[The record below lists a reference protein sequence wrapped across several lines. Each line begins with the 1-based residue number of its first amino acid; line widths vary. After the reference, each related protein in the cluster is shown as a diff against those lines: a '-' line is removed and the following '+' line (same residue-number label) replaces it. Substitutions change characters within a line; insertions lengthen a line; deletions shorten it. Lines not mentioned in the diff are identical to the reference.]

1 MKISIIIPNY
11 NGENLLRKNLPKVI
25 EAANFWEK
33 EKNYKA
39 EIIVV
44 DDCSTDKSVE
54 SIKHYVSS
62 IKNKNIK
69 LKLVENDKNAGFSL
83 TVNRGVKEADGE
95 IVILLNTDV
104 APEKDFL
111 APLLEHFQNEKV
123 FAVGC
128 LDKSVEN
135 GKIVLR
141 GRGIGRW
148 QRGFL
153 VHSRGEVDKQNTL
166 WVSGGSG
173 AFKKAI
179 WEKLGGFS
187 ELYKPFYWEDIDLSY
202 RALKSGYKILF
213 EPKSIVVHKHEE
225 GVIKKI
231 YSPFQIKTV
240 AYRNQFIFVWHNA
253 TDLDLQFFHIL
264 WLPYH
269 FIRALLNKDWA
280 FFLGFFKVF
289 FLSPKIIQSSF
300 KAQKI
305 FVKKDREVIE
315 MFRRTESV
323 DNLYGQN

>member
-1 MKISIIIPNY
+1 MKISILIPNY
-11 NGENLLRKNLPKVI
+11 NGEELLKKNLPRVV
-25 EAANFWEK
+25 EAAK
-33 EKNYKA
+33 EYKDGSV
-39 EIIVV
+39 EIIII

-54 SIKHYVSS
+54 SIKYYVSS

-69 LKLVENDKNAGFSL
+69 LKVIENDRNVGFAPS
-83 TVNRGVKEADGE
+83 VNRGVREAGGE
-95 IVILLNTDV
+95 IIILVNTDV
-104 APEKDFL
+104 VPQRDFIF
-111 APLLEHFQNEKV
+111 PLIEHFKDQEI

-128 LDKSVEN
+128 LDKSIEN
-135 GKIVLR
+135 GKVILR

-173 AFKKAI
+173 AFRKAI

-213 EPKSIVVHKHEE
+213 EPKSSVVHKHEE

-240 AYRNQFIFVWHNA
+240 AYKNQFIFAWRNA
-253 TDLDLQFFHIL
+253 TDFRLRLLHII

-269 FIRALLNKDWA
+269 LIKAFFRGDGT
-280 FFLGFFKVF
+280 FFLGFLHALGRLPLLLETREKTN
-289 FLSPKIIQSSF
+289 
-300 KAQKI
+300 
-305 FVKKDREVIE
+305 FVKSDVEVTAE
-315 MFRRTESV
+315 FYEEKE
-323 DNLYGQN
+323 